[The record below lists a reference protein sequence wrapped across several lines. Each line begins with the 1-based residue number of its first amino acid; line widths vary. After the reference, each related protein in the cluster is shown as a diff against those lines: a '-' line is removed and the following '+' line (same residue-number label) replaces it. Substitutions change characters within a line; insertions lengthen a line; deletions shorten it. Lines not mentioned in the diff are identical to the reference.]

1 MWGSQSYN
9 FSSQGLEGC
18 DLVDDLID
26 SSLVIRFG
34 FLTQYSDEASLE
46 VLESLF
52 YAPTPLFLLW
62 QIRDYLKPMQML
74 RVVGVPEDK
83 LAHRGVDTTA
93 RFLGIQIWN
102 YPKLYNE

>member
-46 VLESLF
+46 VLGID
-52 YAPTPLFLLW
+52 LLRSHS
-62 QIRDYLKPMQML
+62 IVFIVADYLKPMQML

-102 YPKLYNE
+102 NPKLYNE